1 MATTVLHIRMD
12 EDLKNEAAALFEK
25 MGMDLPTAI
34 RVFLERAVAEKAI
47 PFEVREPRAT
57 YSANRGIAALRVL
70 QAQAEAN
77 GVAGM
82 SEEEIEKW
90 RNDNGVT
97 DDSVSKILNKKS
109 RELPDLK
116 KVSKIWG

>member
-1 MATTVLHIRMD
+1 MKKNAQQNSVL
-12 EDLKNEAAALFEK
+12 
-25 MGMDLPTAI
+25 
-34 RVFLERAVAEKAI
+34 
-47 PFEVREPRAT
+47 
-57 YSANRGIAALRVL
+57 
-70 QAQAEAN
+70 
-77 GVAGM
+77 
-82 SEEEIEKW
+82 EEIEKW